1 MDITSDPL
9 VSASWLK
16 DRLDAGGIAPLD
28 ATWFFASEERDAGA
42 EFEAGHIPGASFFDI
57 EKIARGDT
65 ELPHMLPTPDGF
77 AAAVGAL
84 GVGAGDLVVAYESG
98 APRSAARA
106 WWSFRAMG
114 HENVRVLDGGLPA
127 WIAAGGHLETGP
139 SKRAPQKFEAALAQD
154 LVVDIAQVRAIVAGD
169 LRQVIDAR
177 PASRFRGETPE
188 PREGLR
194 RGRIPGALSAPA
206 GSLYDQGGLMLPPGA
221 LLAVLNAAG
230 VELSA
235 PAVVSCGSGVTAC
248 MIALALK
255 RLGAPDA
262 AVYDGSYAEWG
273 RPTSDPVL
281 TGA

>member
-1 MDITSDPL
+1 MTNDPL

-16 DRLDAGGIAPLD
+16 DRLSAGGIVPLD
-28 ATWFFASEERDAGA
+28 ATWFFPSEARDAKR

-57 EKIARGDT
+57 DKTARGDT
-65 ELPHMLPTPDGF
+65 ELPHMLPTPDEF

-84 GVGAGDLVVAYESG
+84 GVGSGDLVIAYETG
-98 APRSAARA
+98 APRSAARC

-114 HENVRVLDGGLPA
+114 HKNVRVLDGGLPA
-127 WIAAGGHLETGP
+127 WIAAGGALESGA
-139 SKRAPQKFEAALAQD
+139 SKRSSQPFKAVLATD
-154 LVVDIAQVRAIVAGD
+154 LVVDIAHIRAIVAGGG
-169 LRQVIDAR
+169 RQIVDAR
-177 PASRFRGETPE
+177 PAARFRGETPE

-206 GSLYDQGGLMLPPGA
+206 SALYDHDGFMLEANDLRA
-221 LLAVLNAAG
+221 LLTAAG
-230 VELSA
+230 VEISS

-248 MIALALK
+248 MIALALN

-273 RPTSDPVL
+273 RPTLDPVL